1 MRVAPLI
8 QSLPDFHS
16 VEHGCTYFLNHDELG
31 QINVQTLLE
40 IMNVLRLLMQ
50 LIENLLYLVYLG
62 KFLVEWV
69 NDFEHLLPENLLG
82 EVADL
87 VHQLGDL
94 HHLSSG
100 SSWRSTA

>member
-16 VEHGCTYFLNHDELG
+16 AEHGCAYFLNHYELG
-31 QINVQTLLE
+31 QIHVQILLE
-40 IMNVLRLLMQ
+40 LMNFLRLLMQ
-50 LIENLLYLVYLG
+50 LIANLLYLVYLG

-69 NDFEHLLPENLLG
+69 DDFEHLLPEDLLG

-87 VHQLGDL
+87 VYQLGDL